1 MKLQEFDLDRYEKRV
16 IVSPGLCIYCHR
28 VLPPDELTDE
38 HVIPYALGHNTLVFQ
53 KSSCKPCAAIIQ
65 RYEQE
70 VLKKQLGTFRLQA
83 DAPSRTKAKDRPT
96 SVELPFAEVDDR
108 GVFLRD
114 LGTRSFGLDDA
125 PLALSLWQLPEP
137 RLFND
142 NADDGGVQGRPWSY
156 VEMPAASRIIGEVR
170 NETGAR
176 NVAMKVGEVNR
187 SHFLRFLAKTAHAFA
202 VAELGIDGFIPCLTD
217 IILDRDDDMS
227 IYVGGTFPKTDGPI
241 PPEVTTLMSIGGVAD
256 VVAVRI
262 QFYHVLGAPAYAIV
276 VGRENENTKVRIAA
290 MIERFD

>member
-16 IVSPGLCIYCHR
+16 IASLGLCIYCGG
-28 VLPPDELTDE
+28 VLPPDELTGE

-70 VLKKQLGTFRLQA
+70 VLKKQLGTFRLQV

-96 SVELPFAEVDDR
+96 SVELSFAEVYDS
-108 GVFLRD
+108 GLFLRD
-114 LGTRSFGLDDA
+114 LGTRIFRLQDA

-137 RLFND
+137 RLFI
-142 NADDGGVQGRPWSY
+142 DGGDHGRPWIY
-156 VEMPAASRIIGEVR
+156 VEMPAASRIINDVR
-170 NETGAR
+170 DETGAR
-176 NVAMKVGEVNR
+176 NVAMKIGEVNR

-202 VAELGIDGFIPCLTD
+202 VAELGFDGFIPCLTD

-227 IYVGGTFPKTDGPI
+227 NYVGGTFPKTEAPI
-241 PPEVTTLMSIGGVAD
+241 PPEVTTLMSVGGVGD
-256 VVAVRI
+256 LVAVLI
-262 QFYHVLGAPAYAIV
+262 QFYHVLGSPAYAVV
-276 VGRENENTKVRIAA
+276 VGRENENTAARIAA
-290 MIERFD
+290 MIKRYD